1 MDIDTLI
8 LAHILH
14 LSPIDI
20 AIKRPVLDSTQQ
32 AVFDGFKLRLSQG
45 EPLQY
50 ILGEWD
56 FYGLTFKLNPSVL
69 VPRPE
74 TEGMVE
80 KAIEF
85 LKDYPRA
92 SVLDLGTG
100 SGNIPVTIAKF
111 CPSVNIISVDVSPEA
126 LTVAKTNAVFHGVE
140 NRITF
145 ECQDMLRL
153 NLSKDQTFDL
163 IISNPPYIPTSL
175 IGKLPLDVQAQ
186 PLKALDGGA
195 DGLKF
200 YETIIKTTRGLL
212 RNTGCLMMEFGDG
225 QSESVRRACHAYFT
239 RVNIY
244 QDLAGRDRF
253 VVAQ

>member
-14 LSPIDI
+14 VSPIDI
-20 AIKRPVLDSTQQ
+20 AIKRPVLDSTQH
-32 AVFDGFKLRLSQG
+32 AMFDGFKLRLSRG

-56 FYGLTFKLNPSVL
+56 FYGLTFKLNSSVL

-74 TEGMVE
+74 TECMVE

-85 LKDYPRA
+85 LKDYPKA

-111 CPSVNIISVDVSPEA
+111 RPLVNIMSVDISAEA
-126 LTVAKTNAVFHGVE
+126 LAIAKTNAVLHGVE
-140 NRITF
+140 DRITF
-145 ECQDMLRL
+145 ECQDMLTL
-153 NLSKDQTFDL
+153 NLGKDHSFDL
-163 IISNPPYIPTSL
+163 VISNPPYIPTQI
-175 IGKLPLDVQAQ
+175 IGNLPLDVQAQ
-186 PLKALDGGA
+186 PHGALDGGV
-195 DGLKF
+195 DGLRF
-200 YETIIKTTRGLL
+200 YETIIKTTRHLL

-225 QSESVRRACHAYFT
+225 QAESIRRACNAYFT

-253 VVAQ
+253 VVAT